1 MSKITRCSTFVV
13 VCRLKS
19 YTHTVT
25 FEGSELCLPEYPRV
39 KVLFP
44 QNAVEKKE
52 EVQVIVKVRAR
63 RLDDI
68 SGSFGFSLWL

>member
-1 MSKITRCSTFVV
+1 M
-13 VCRLKS
+13 
-19 YTHTVT
+19 

-39 KVLFP
+39 KVSFP

-68 SGSFGFSLWL
+68 SLCGSDHYVYLSRRNFRKGLGCV